1 MGLGRKVGLSIAGVL
16 CALSF
21 VACGGSSKTSTPK
34 CSDKDVQDEV
44 VKTIVQKMIENDFKK
59 HEREKLG
66 EAYFKEWMS
75 IMQDIG
81 KFKFEK
87 IVTEKT
93 DDDRKRVT
101 CSADLTI
108 NSDPNKDA
116 LGKMFILTTK
126 RELLIDLEPGEEM
139 TDKNFEKLIK
149 KQYGSMSA
157 FNKEKDKEAKKL
169 LEDAK
174 KDKEQE
180 QTVRMEYTAQITDD
194 GKLIVKAHL

>member
-1 MGLGRKVGLSIAGVL
+1 
-16 CALSF
+16 
-21 VACGGSSKTSTPK
+21 
-34 CSDKDVQDEV
+34 
-44 VKTIVQKMIENDFKK
+44 
-59 HEREKLG
+59 
-66 EAYFKEWMS
+66 
-75 IMQDIG
+75 
-81 KFKFEK
+81 
-87 IVTEKT
+87 
-93 DDDRKRVT
+93 
-101 CSADLTI
+101 
-108 NSDPNKDA
+108 
-116 LGKMFILTTK
+116 
-126 RELLIDLEPGEEM
+126 M